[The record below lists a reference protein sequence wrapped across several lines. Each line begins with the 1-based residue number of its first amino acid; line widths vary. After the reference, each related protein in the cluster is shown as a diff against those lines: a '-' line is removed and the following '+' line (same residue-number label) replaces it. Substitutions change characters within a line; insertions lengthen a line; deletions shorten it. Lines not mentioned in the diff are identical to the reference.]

1 MAGGLLT
8 EVCQSVF
15 CYIACA
21 LRTSQITHV
30 SARPERPDKGRVK
43 AQRRGP
49 IASCFMES
57 SFIFCVS
64 PCNCVSADL
73 ARGRLEGQG
82 MQPKEEPASALRPCS
97 SHSSTV
103 ILSHLAKHSSSAD
116 LGRCHSKA
124 QQGPPGSDAAVPCIC
139 FSSSS
144 YTCHFLSS
152 STHLPAFVF
161 LQTLIEAVQKHGE
174 GRWEEMR
181 QHFSSDRT
189 AAQLMQRWALIHKR
203 PAIHPP
209 DSETPKPSDTLGRE
223 AGRITRSTDSR
234 LRHGGGWGQPRST
247 RSSTGGG

>member
-1 MAGGLLT
+1 MTGKAT
-8 EVCQSVF
+8 E
-15 CYIACA
+15 
-21 LRTSQITHV
+21 R
-30 SARPERPDKGRVK
+30 
-43 AQRRGP
+43 
-49 IASCFMES
+49 M
-57 SFIFCVS
+57 
-64 PCNCVSADL
+64 
-73 ARGRLEGQG
+73 
-82 MQPKEEPASALRPCS
+82 SALRPCLLFINHDS
-97 SHSSTV
+97 LFHS
-103 ILSHLAKHSSSAD
+103 AKHSS
-116 LGRCHSKA
+116 LQILTRCYSKA
-124 QQGPPGSDAAVPCIC
+124 QQGPLGSDAAVPCIC
-139 FSSSS
+139 FSSSN
-144 YTCHFLSS
+144 TCHFLSS